1 MKKIIIGLFII
12 VFCSFAITASFFLS
26 RPISI
31 EDISYSNLNDDLSK
45 TLTISLK
52 NTDTFSSCSINGLDW
67 IKPINNKCSFDVK
80 DGEFIIKVKNF
91 LTNTKKPI
99 EVSINDISNIEL
111 NTHDYYLALDESYN
125 LRAKVDIV
133 GKLNDYVLSW
143 ESEDPTIVEVNNG
156 KITGKNI
163 GTTKIKVSYINGI
176 NDEATVTVTDIIRK
190 HELDDKKKTVP
201 CEAYTEEEAKLLDKI
216 LESRVQAEGE
226 GTRSALLQVIRFITL
241 NFKYKVPYFFEH
253 GRINNTSGQRFVD
266 GEGRYYHKGLYLS
279 ENKYA
284 DLKKSHC
291 KPKMWGCG
299 LPNYDDLY
307 GWTIGGLYPNG
318 LDCSGFVSWAFLNSG
333 KDVGD
338 YGSGFN
344 ESGFDL
350 SDLGPHH
357 DITYEFLNS
366 DKYKVGDIIGW
377 NGHIALIAGK
387 DSKYIYIAESLNKGL
402 RINKKNY
409 VDKNS
414 DLYKENT
421 YSYIANLN
429 DFYLE
434 DGTYTDMWEQ

>member
-1 MKKIIIGLFII
+1 MKKIMIGIII
-12 VFCSFAITASFFLS
+12 VLFGSISVTVCFFLS

-31 EDISYSNLNDDLSK
+31 ENISYSNLNDDLSK

-52 NTDTFSSCSINGLDW
+52 NTDTFSSCTINGLDW
-67 IKPINNKCSFDVK
+67 IKPVDNKCSFPVK

-91 LTNTKKPI
+91 LTNSEKPI

-111 NTHDYYLALDESYN
+111 NTHDYYLAPDEAYN
-125 LRAKVDIV
+125 LRANVSIV
-133 GKLNDYVLSW
+133 GSLKDYTLTW
-143 ESEDPTIVEVNNG
+143 ESEDPSIVEIVDG
-156 KITGKNI
+156 KITGKNV
-163 GTTKIKVSYINGI
+163 GSTKVKVSYINGVS
-176 NDEATVTVTDIIRK
+176 DETTVTVTDLIRK
-190 HELDDKKKTVP
+190 QELDDKKKTVP
-201 CEAYTEEEAKLLDKI
+201 CHAYTEEEASLLDKI
-216 LESRVQAEGE
+216 LDSRVQAEGE
-226 GTRSALLQVIRFITL
+226 GTRAALLQVIRFITL

-253 GRINNTSGQRFVD
+253 GRLNNTSGQRYVD

-291 KPKMWGCG
+291 KPQMWGCG

-338 YGSGFN
+338 FGSGFN
-344 ESGFDL
+344 EQGFDL

-357 DITYEFLNS
+357 TITYEFMNS
-366 DKYKVGDIIGW
+366 NKYKVGDIIGW

-387 DSKYIYIAESLNKGL
+387 DDKYIYIAESLNKGL

-409 VDKNS
+409 VDRNS

-421 YSYIANLN
+421 YSYVATLS
-429 DFYLE
+429 DFYSE
-434 DGTYTDMWEQ
+434 DGAYTDYWE

>member
-1 MKKIIIGLFII
+1 MKKIMIGIII
-12 VFCSFAITASFFLS
+12 VLFGSISVTACFFLS

-31 EDISYSNLNDDLSK
+31 ENISYSNLNEDLSK

-52 NTDTFSSCSINGLDW
+52 NTDTFSSCTINGLDW
-67 IKPINNKCSFDVK
+67 IKPVDNKCSFPVK

-91 LTNTKKPI
+91 LTNSEKPI

-111 NTHDYYLALDESYN
+111 NTHDYYLAPDEAYN
-125 LRAKVDIV
+125 LRANVSIV
-133 GKLNDYVLSW
+133 GSLKDYTLTW
-143 ESEDPTIVEVNNG
+143 ESDDPSIVEVVDG
-156 KITGKNI
+156 KITGKNV
-163 GTTKIKVSYINGI
+163 GSTKVKVSYINGVS
-176 NDEATVTVTDIIRK
+176 DETTVTVTDLIRK
-190 HELDDKKKTVP
+190 QELDDKKKTVP
-201 CEAYTEEEAKLLDKI
+201 CHAYTEEEAALLDKI
-216 LESRVQAEGE
+216 LDSRVQAEGE
-226 GTRSALLQVIRFITL
+226 GTRAALLQVIRFITL

-291 KPKMWGCG
+291 KPQMWGCG

-307 GWTIGGLYPNG
+307 GWTVGGLYPNG

-344 ESGFDL
+344 EQGFDL
-350 SDLGPHH
+350 SDLGPHNA
-357 DITYEFLNS
+357 ITYEFMNS
-366 DKYKVGDIIGW
+366 NKYKVGDIIGW

-387 DSKYIYIAESLNKGL
+387 DDKYIYIAESLNKGL
-402 RINKKNY
+402 RLNKKNY
-409 VDKNS
+409 VDRNS

-421 YSYIANLN
+421 YSYVATLS
-429 DFYLE
+429 DFYSE
-434 DGTYTDMWEQ
+434 DGAYTDFWE